1 MMNESAHFLA
11 LVDELSSLSQVD
23 ALLLAGSRA
32 TGLADDDS
40 DYDLYVYL
48 NAPLS
53 LASRQQIL
61 DKYCRYIELNN
72 QFWETEDDAILHDG
86 IEVELIYRDFEFL
99 NQHLQ
104 QLLLHHQASVGY
116 STCIWANLL
125 DSKILY
131 DANGLAG
138 QLQQRYKLAYP
149 QALQQAI
156 IDKNLPL
163 LLEQIPAYS
172 HQLAKALQRQDRVS
186 LNHRCSEYLA
196 SYFDVLFALNQLP
209 HPGEKRMLNYA
220 ESHCQRRPQQL
231 RRNIEAL
238 LSEVGQ
244 GQACLLER
252 LKILSQGLC
261 QCIEEHPDL
270 ELPGI

>member
-1 MMNESAHFLA
+1 
-11 LVDELSSLSQVD
+11 
-23 ALLLAGSRA
+23 
-32 TGLADDDS
+32 
-40 DYDLYVYL
+40 
-48 NAPLS
+48 
-53 LASRQQIL
+53 
-61 DKYCRYIELNN
+61 
-72 QFWETEDDAILHDG
+72 
-86 IEVELIYRDFEFL
+86 
-99 NQHLQ
+99 
-104 QLLLHHQASVGY
+104 
-116 STCIWANLL
+116 
-125 DSKILY
+125 
-131 DANGLAG
+131 
-138 QLQQRYKLAYP
+138 
-149 QALQQAI
+149 
-156 IDKNLPL
+156 
-163 LLEQIPAYS
+163 
-172 HQLAKALQRQDRVS
+172 
-186 LNHRCSEYLA
+186 LA